1 MGAGKGG
8 VARRVPILGQD
19 YSVKISHPIVNWR
32 HNLIATGDRQS
43 ATRTKVVLNIN
54 HNQSTHL
61 DPLSKLRAQR

>member
-1 MGAGKGG
+1 M
-8 VARRVPILGQD
+8 PILGQD

-61 DPLSKLRAQR
+61 DPLSKLRA